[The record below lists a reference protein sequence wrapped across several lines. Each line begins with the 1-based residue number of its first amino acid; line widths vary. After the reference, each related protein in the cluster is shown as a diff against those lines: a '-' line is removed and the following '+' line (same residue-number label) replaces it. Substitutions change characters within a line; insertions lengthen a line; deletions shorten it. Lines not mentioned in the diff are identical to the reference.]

1 MSPYSCITWAYW
13 LPYGFLLNRMVI
25 FLNRRTFIETVEHGM
40 GGEYTMS
47 RRGVVVLTTGV
58 FDIIHPGHI
67 RFLEEAKR
75 LAGEDGRLL
84 VIVACD
90 SVVKG
95 NKGRSP
101 MFRARDRAFMVS
113 RLKPVDRVYIG
124 RRGDIEKNIE
134 WFLKR
139 LKPDV
144 IVFGYDQTSIMRRT
158 QRVLKRL
165 GLEIKTVKMRKFFNT
180 SSSKIIEKIRR
191 A

>member
-1 MSPYSCITWAYW
+1 MLMARSGG
-13 LPYGFLLNRMVI
+13 L
-25 FLNRRTFIETVEHGM
+25 M
-40 GGEYTMS
+40 GG
-47 RRGVVVLTTGV
+47 RGLVVLTTGV

-95 NKGRSP
+95 SKGRSP

-113 RLKPVDRVYIG
+113 RLKPVDRVYVG

-139 LKPDV
+139 LKPDI
-144 IVFGYDQTSIMRRT
+144 IVFGYDQTSIMRKA

-165 GLEIKTVKMRKFFNT
+165 GLEIKTVRIRKFFNT
-180 SSSKIIEKIRR
+180 SSSKIIEKMRNT
-191 A
+191 

>member
-1 MSPYSCITWAYW
+1 
-13 LPYGFLLNRMVI
+13 V
-25 FLNRRTFIETVEHGM
+25 
-40 GGEYTMS
+40 GGDQAMS
-47 RRGVVVLTTGV
+47 RGSRVVLTTGV

-75 LAGEDGRLL
+75 LAGGRGRLL

-90 SVVKG
+90 SVVRRS
-95 NKGRSP
+95 KGRSP
-101 MFRARDRAFMVS
+101 MFKARHRAFMVS

-124 RRGDIEKNIE
+124 RSGDIEKNIE

-144 IVFGYDQTSIMRRT
+144 IVFGYDQTRIMST
-158 QRVLKRL
+158 TLRVLNRL
-165 GLEIKTVKMRKFFNT
+165 GLETRAVRMRKFFDT
-180 SSSKIIEKIRR
+180 STSKIIRKIKE

>member
-1 MSPYSCITWAYW
+1 
-13 LPYGFLLNRMVI
+13 
-25 FLNRRTFIETVEHGM
+25 M
-40 GGEYTMS
+40 GGNQGMS
-47 RRGVVVLTTGV
+47 RESRIVLTTGV

-75 LAGEDGRLL
+75 LAGEDGKLL

-95 NKGRSP
+95 SKGRSP

-113 RLKPVDRVYIG
+113 RLKPVDMVYIG

-144 IVFGYDQTSIMRRT
+144 IVFGYDQTSIMRRA

-165 GLEIKTVKMRKFFNT
+165 GLEIKTVKMRKFFDT
-180 SSSKIIEKIRR
+180 STSKIIEKIRS